1 MDCDRVFFALTRGP
15 FPTGHPTDT
24 LVQAHLE
31 ACPSCSQIAEALRP
45 ATETFHEA
53 ISPAE
58 GRDLPGYWHAGPTH
72 SQAYRR
78 VAAAAIAA
86 PPVRRLQPHRR
97 PSPLSPAQQRK
108 AYRLVW
114 QLLSA
119 SAVLAVVGLFLAWAA
134 HF

>member
-15 FPTGHPTDT
+15 FPTGHPTDA

-31 ACPSCSQIAEALRP
+31 ACQSCSQIAEALRP
-45 ATETFHEA
+45 ATDTFHEA

-86 PPVRRLQPHRR
+86 PPMRRATPQRR
-97 PSPLSPAQQRK
+97 PSPLSAAQKRQ
-108 AYRLVW
+108 AYRIVW
-114 QLLSA
+114 QLLTA
-119 SAVLAVVGLFLAWAA
+119 SVLLTVVGLAVAWAA